1 MCSPSVIVLKKQEN
15 SDEGRSHSALFF
27 AKSVN
32 PVCKAC
38 RQLDSQAMGEVGHSQ
53 VLTLNQAKGYT
64 DVRKVSVSA
73 RFESTPLFCRR
84 VDIG

>member
-15 SDEGRSHSALFF
+15 SDEGRSHFAFFF

-38 RQLDSQAMGEVGHSQ
+38 RQLDLQAMGEVENSQ
-53 VLTLNQAKGYT
+53 VLSLNQAKGYPNI
-64 DVRKVSVSA
+64 RKVSVSA
-73 RFESTPLFCRR
+73 RFEGTPLFCRR